1 MLAAVEKDA
10 RSRDIEG
17 QLVLGEMASKIQR
30 LAKRRRIG
38 VSRVLAGAPTGR
50 PKGLQQSLRDAAA
63 GIRVIYEDMLNRAWR
78 DARDRGNKL
87 PPESQKAIPP
97 TVPGQQ

>member
-1 MLAAVEKDA
+1 
-10 RSRDIEG
+10 
-17 QLVLGEMASKIQR
+17 
-30 LAKRRRIG
+30 
-38 VSRVLAGAPTGR
+38 
-50 PKGLQQSLRDAAA
+50 
-63 GIRVIYEDMLNRAWR
+63 MLNRAWR